1 MFVIWFCSLGMA
13 YACVY
18 MCVEGEVN
26 EPAGE
31 FFFFLVQIYS
41 CKDYA
46 LVS

>member
-1 MFVIWFCSLGMA
+1 MIWFCSLGMA

-31 FFFFLVQIYS
+31 FFFLVQIYS